1 MKKIVMILAMAAT
14 VSFGYAQD
22 DNKSA
27 GFERRQP
34 NPEQMTKM
42 MAERLG
48 LNEQQTKDF
57 EALNKEYADVLGGPG
72 FGRRGFGGPG
82 RPGGP
87 GFGGP
92 GRPGGQHPQQFGQQ
106 KEGEQAAPQRPQLTE
121 EQREQM
127 KARMKEMQAKR
138 AEYDKKVQEILTKEQ
153 YEKLQEMRPQPGMRP
168 GPGMQRAPRGNME
181 NLAPKKD

>member
-34 NPEQMTKM
+34 DPEQMTKM

-48 LNEQQTKDF
+48 LNDEQTKDLVV
-57 EALNKEYADVLGGPG
+57 LNKEYADVLRGPG
-72 FGRRGFGGPG
+72 MRGG
-82 RPGGP
+82 RPGM
-87 GFGGP
+87 
-92 GRPGGQHPQQFGQQ
+92 GRPGAPGQFG
-106 KEGEQAAPQRPQLTE
+106 GQRPPRFGQSQGEGQGMNKRPELTE
-121 EQREQM
+121 EQREEM
-127 KARMKEMQAKR
+127 KARMEKMQERR

-153 YEKLQEMRPQPGMRP
+153 YEKFQEMRPQPGMGRP
-168 GPGMQRAPRGNME
+168 GGPGMRHGGPAMRSNQGNATP
-181 NLAPKKD
+181 NK